1 MTLENY
7 RVVFVVN
14 GMKCPNC
21 VLRVKRALE
30 EKFNISKIDISLS
43 SGKVEMTTNTQVDE
57 GGIMEVIQNLGY
69 ESMDFICEKEQYLTI
84 NFNVLFDFDLSFQQF
99 ILTIAKNGAIFRM

>member
-69 ESMDFICEKEQYLTI
+69 ESMDFICEKE
-84 NFNVLFDFDLSFQQF
+84 
-99 ILTIAKNGAIFRM
+99 